1 LPNAKPHVG
10 SNDHMLIPLDIV
22 WPAMAMQGN
31 PLYWGGIAAGLVIE
45 WPFVTMITGRSWVD
59 STIPTVTMNLV
70 SSVIGFVAM
79 PALGAFWE
87 IGPGDLLDKRLG
99 LPTFNP
105 VSWSV
110 TALIAV
116 VVNVL
121 VEGTILSRLFHAKVS
136 KRNLGL
142 LVAANVLS
150 VAVAFGAVFLGDH
163 SK

>member
-1 LPNAKPHVG
+1 MMVL
-10 SNDHMLIPLDIV
+10 LDIV
-22 WPAMAMQGN
+22 WPAMAMQGD
-31 PLYWGGIAAGLVIE
+31 PLYWGGIAVGLVVE
-45 WPFVTMITGRSWVD
+45 WPFVKLITARTWLE

-87 IGPGDLLDKRLG
+87 IGPGGLLDKRLG

-105 VSWSV
+105 ISWSV

-116 VVNVL
+116 AVNVL

-136 KRNLGL
+136 KRNFGL

-150 VAVAFGAVFLGDH
+150 VGLALGAALLGRPL
-163 SK
+163 K